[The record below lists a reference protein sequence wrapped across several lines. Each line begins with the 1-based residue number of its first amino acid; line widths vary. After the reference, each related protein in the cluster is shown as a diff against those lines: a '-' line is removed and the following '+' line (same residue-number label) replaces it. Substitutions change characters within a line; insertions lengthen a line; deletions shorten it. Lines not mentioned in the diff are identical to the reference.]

1 MRRELPSV
9 CQSPASGGALERL
22 VENLGKREI
31 DMMTSLTIQFLR
43 CAKRRALYAMMLM
56 GLLAGTSGCQS
67 PSPLVRTAEDQS
79 AELVKLR
86 PGLVIS
92 MSVLVAGNKEID
104 EPAKR
109 VSDKGTVV
117 LPLLG
122 EVEVAD
128 MSLDELQ
135 AQLTSRYVMYF
146 VAPQVILDFVHNT
159 EAEGISPWGF
169 VTVLG
174 QVQTPGRVAV
184 PATRDL
190 TVSGAI
196 QKAGGFAP
204 SAKAGA
210 ILVTQSL
217 PDGRT
222 TTRTVN
228 LHAVGAA
235 GRREEDVILNANDV
249 VFVPESIF

>member
-1 MRRELPSV
+1 M
-9 CQSPASGGALERL
+9 
-22 VENLGKREI
+22 
-31 DMMTSLTIQFLR
+31 DMMTNMTTPLRR
-43 CAKRRALYAMMLM
+43 CARRRTLYALMLL
-56 GLLAGTSGCQS
+56 GLLAGTSGGQS
-67 PSPLVRTAEDQS
+67 PSSRVPDVKDMNLEA
-79 AELVKLR
+79 VKLR

-92 MSVLVAGNKEID
+92 MSVLVAGKKEID

-109 VSDKGTVV
+109 ISDKGTVV

-122 EVEVAD
+122 EVAVAD
-128 MSLDELQ
+128 MSLDDFQ
-135 AQLTSRYVMYF
+135 AQLTARYVKYF
-146 VAPQVILDFVHNT
+146 IEPQVIVDFVRNT

-174 QVQTPGRVAV
+174 QVQKPGRVAV
-184 PATRDL
+184 PATRDM

-222 TTRTVN
+222 ITRTVN